1 MFSTSPL
8 WGCLA
13 SRFLSSRQDYYG
25 FSSMLRFVNICLV
38 LGLVAL
44 AYVIYEVKYEARAL
58 DEEIAGLSK
67 DIETER
73 DGVAVLRAEWSL
85 LNRPERIERLAQ
97 KYLKLA
103 PARASQLVT
112 LDTVSESDFARAR
125 VKAADQTVASATA
138 ADTVPAKAVPA
149 KAASAETVPAAAA
162 LAEAAPVK
170 TAPVKTVAVKTVPVK
185 AGPVKT
191 VPVKTVPVK
200 TVQAETGEANT
211 VPAPVLPPVTVSAP
225 GE

>member
-1 MFSTSPL
+1 MLSTSPL

-13 SRFLSSRQDYYG
+13 SLSLSKGQG
-25 FSSMLRFVNICLV
+25 FSLRVLGMLRFVNICLV

-58 DEEIAGLSK
+58 DEEIVGLRK

-112 LDTVSESDFARAR
+112 LDTVSESDFERAR
-125 VKAADQTVASATA
+125 VKAADQTVVSAVA
-138 ADTVPAKAVPA
+138 AEFVPAKTAP
-149 KAASAETVPAAAA
+149 
-162 LAEAAPVK
+162 AEAVSA
-170 TAPVKTVAVKTVPVK
+170 KTVK
-185 AGPVKT
+185 A

-200 TVQAETGEANT
+200 A
-211 VPAPVLPPVTVSAP
+211 VPAEAVPVKAVPAIAVPAEAVSAASATALPPVTVSAS